1 MIKPLNTLNYTSNFA
16 IPGPGATSPN
26 LHETRVPRL
35 AFGVVG
41 AAMAAVTI
49 AISVVLPAGLDVG
62 GSEPRLQ
69 LASQAVA
76 AVSSSAGGVMTITV
90 VGAREPR
97 SSTGSVRALDAAPN
111 PAASGETISSPILR
125 ISTAAR

>member
-16 IPGPGATSPN
+16 TPAPGAASPN
-26 LHETRVPRL
+26 PHETRVPRL

-41 AAMAAVTI
+41 AALATVTI
-49 AISVVLPAGLDVG
+49 AVSVILPARLDVG
-62 GSEPRLQ
+62 GDEPRLH

-76 AVSSSAGGVMTITV
+76 AVSSSAGPVMTITV

-97 SSTGSVRALDAAPN
+97 SSTGSVRTLDAAPN